1 MPRLPGLNECLDYL
15 PRPLSLS
22 DFEIDLSVG
31 EAARR
36 ATNTRSTRTQPPEG
50 DLVVSLL
57 SGFARGPRGTE
68 GSAENGLG

>member
-1 MPRLPGLNECLDYL
+1 MPRSPGLNECLDYL

-50 DLVVSLL
+50 DLVVSLV
-57 SGFARGPRGTE
+57 SGFARRP
-68 GSAENGLG
+68 AWH